1 MKKTKKRI
9 LSAITSVLL
18 VSTMLACTVMTAS
31 ASGLW
36 SDGSMNTTQQSDT
49 LNGNAYGIQTILYRL
64 GSSVL
69 TSSSDVDGYFGPD
82 TLSAVKE
89 YQKKK
94 GLTNDGIVG
103 PKTWTKLGEELT
115 HTCMRNILRNS
126 GGVDIGVYDTYKV
139 TGSSITTDC
148 FFWNIGVD
156 YNSRYCDKWLTDNK
170 YTGRGT
176 SGSYTLSS
184 SAMVM
189 NSRYKVDTYPA
200 Q

>member
-18 VSTMLACTVMTAS
+18 VSTMLACTMMTAS

-36 SDGSMNTTQQSDT
+36 SDGSMDTTQSSPNT
-49 LNGNAYGIQTILYRL
+49 KKGNSYAIQTILKRL
-64 GSSVL
+64 GYTDVGS
-69 TSSSDVDGYFGPD
+69 VDGYFGPN
-82 TLSAVKE
+82 TQKAVKQ
-89 YQKKK
+89 YQDDE
-94 GLTNDGIVG
+94 GLSVDGIVG
-103 PKTWTKLGEELT
+103 PKTWTKLGGELT

-139 TGSSITTDC
+139 TGSSTTTDC

-156 YNSRYCDKWLTDNK
+156 YNSGYCDKWLTDNQ
-170 YTGRGT
+170 YTGHGT

-189 NSRYKVDTYPA
+189 NSTYKVDTYPA